1 MEENKSIEFDP
12 TGLKSIEELQED
24 LKNRIAENE
33 QEQEVLSENK
43 EERETAEQIQ
53 DDPRNEEK
61 WGFKGLV
68 KEGQSILSGGLQ
80 DTASSV
86 TTFGER
92 TLDAISGEM
101 QREKDE
107 KGFYQPEWDPFVDKE
122 DPIITKTWWGK
133 LLRGTIHFGTM
144 AAGIVLSA
152 KGLAV
157 AGVPLLSAGALKMLG
172 MGTVTRAMAIGGI
185 SDLISKESDGHN
197 ALGSL
202 TKHYGWMETPLTT
215 RDTDHPM
222 MMKFKNIVEGMGIGL
237 VFDGAA
243 ILLGKGRSS
252 VKRQIIARNN
262 SIQNQTTTQALAQI
276 RRGDTDFRAAKNGPI
291 AQRHQGADISEVDP
305 GKAREQLKKTRTDW
319 GSEDGS
325 TGSVT
330 TSAERERIVRESG
343 TTDEIVE
350 RTLQGLMSDNKFKAE
365 LESVKGDR
373 KALAD
378 VWRDAITEFH
388 KITDGREAMEMSPEE
403 YLTNLFEK
411 QKASIPLG
419 DEVFETW
426 SAETVVTAD
435 LVVGSLLKQLRDT
448 GIAGRELAE
457 YVSLDDIDGPAKQII
472 DTLLTAMYQT
482 KKSRF
487 VASDYFRSFGAG
499 KTKAQVNDAVNA
511 AVQSDMKD
519 VKESIMSILK
529 IAKDDPDD
537 NLLNSLFE
545 AFSMMKNVNSLDDFD
560 NWARTILKGGQI
572 GGAGPDRTGALIR
585 NLQEMVSHSVLSGPK
600 TPMRALL
607 GTGSA
612 TFLRP
617 MSTYF
622 GALLRYPFTGDS
634 ATIRSSLASMNGML
648 EAIPEAFDLFFTK
661 LNGYWSG
668 DLSTVKTRYIEYSQ
682 RDANWDLIRRWSEE
696 SGRASYADRAIF
708 GFTNMIRGINNS
720 NLFTYSTKL
729 MAATDD
735 AFTFLLGRAKMREK
749 AMRRVFDLQTE
760 GIELPQIT
768 ADVMR
773 QYQDDFYAEIFDANG
788 NLKDDATLF
797 AKKEVTLTQE
807 LTGWAKS
814 LNDIMTSNPF
824 TRPFFLFAR
833 TGVNG
838 LALTGKHTPGFN
850 FLVKE
855 FNDIAAARA
864 GDLGKVQKYG
874 IYSIE
879 ELHNAKA
886 LQTGRLAIGSAV
898 TFMAIQAWMDGRLAG
913 NGPVDRQTRNNWMDG
928 GYQPR
933 TIALGDVRVGYD
945 SIEPFG
951 LILSTIADVGDA
963 SMLMGEEWTEK
974 ELQKISLVIAQSIT
988 GKSYLAGIQ
997 QLVDLVAGRPGQ
1009 IDRIAGSLFNNT
1021 VPLAGLRN
1029 ELGKFITPYMREI
1042 NSGVMQSWRNRNLA
1056 SEYLTGD
1063 PLPIKYDIL
1072 NGKPIKDHDFMTR
1085 AFNAISPI
1093 SLSLDN
1099 TPGRQFLFNSGYD
1112 LRVSVF
1118 YAPDGTNLTD
1128 SPHIRSQFQEAIGSF
1143 NLERELD
1150 KLSTDPK
1157 IIASL
1162 ELMRSDIRNGRR
1174 GDFNARD
1181 YYHNRMIDRL
1191 FKNVRL
1197 AAWNKIK
1204 NRSEIQALMRE
1215 QANVNYMQGLKQFE
1229 SSNLLLTQIYK

>member
-1 MEENKSIEFDP
+1 MDENRSIEFDP
-12 TGLKSIEELQED
+12 TGLKSIEEIEESTQNQIDQNEKQQEA
-24 LKNRIAENE
+24 LAVEA
-33 QEQEVLSENK
+33 QERTTDK
-43 EERETAEQIQ
+43 EIKE
-53 DDPRNEEK
+53 DPRNQEN
-61 WGFKGLV
+61 WGLKGLL
-68 KEGQSILSGGLQ
+68 KEGESILSGGLQ

-92 TLDAISGEM
+92 TIDAISGEM
-101 QREKDE
+101 QREKEE
-107 KGFYQPEWDPFVDKE
+107 KGYYQPDWDPFLEKD

-133 LLRGTIHFGTM
+133 LLRGTVHFGTM

-152 KGLAV
+152 KGLAA
-157 AGVPLLSAGALKMLG
+157 AGVPLLGVGAAKMLG
-172 MGTVTRAMAIGGI
+172 LGTVTRAMAIGGI

-243 ILLGKGRSS
+243 MLLGKGRSS
-252 VKRQIIARNN
+252 VKRQIIARNA
-262 SIQNQTTTQALAQI
+262 SIENQTTTQALAQI
-276 RRGDTDFRAAKNGPI
+276 RRGDDQFRAAKNAPI
-291 AQRHQGADISEVDP
+291 SQRHQGADISEVDP

-325 TGSVT
+325 TGSVS
-330 TSAERERIVRESG
+330 TSVERERIVRESG
-343 TTDEIVE
+343 TTDGIVE
-350 RTLQGLMSDNKFKAE
+350 RTLRGLMSDEKFRSE
-365 LESVKGDR
+365 LDSVKGDR

-378 VWRDAITEFH
+378 VWRDAVTEFH
-388 KITDGREAMEMSPEE
+388 KITDGREAMEMTPEE
-403 YLTNLFEK
+403 YLSNLFEK
-411 QKASIPLG
+411 QKASLPLG
-419 DEVFETW
+419 DTVFETW

-435 LVVGSLLKQLRDT
+435 LVIGSLVKQLRDT

-457 YVSLDDIDGPAKQII
+457 YVSLDDIDGPAKQVV

-499 KTKAQVNDAVNA
+499 KTRKQLDDAVNA
-511 AVQSDMKD
+511 AVQSDMED

-572 GGAGPDRTGALIR
+572 AGEGPDRTGALIR

-600 TPMRALL
+600 TPMRAIL

-617 MSTYF
+617 MSTFF
-622 GALLRYPFTGDS
+622 GAMLRYPFTGDS
-634 ATIRSSLASMNGML
+634 ATIRGSLASMNGML
-648 EAIPEAFDLFFTK
+648 EALPEAFDLFFTK

-668 DLSTVKTRYIEYSQ
+668 DISTIKTRYIEYSKG
-682 RDANWDLIRRWSEE
+682 DANWELIRKWAED
-696 SGRASYADRAIF
+696 SGRASAEDRAIF
-708 GFTNMIRGINNS
+708 AFTNMIRGANNT
-720 NLFTYSTKL
+720 NLLTYSTKI

-735 AFTFLLGRAKMREK
+735 AFTFLLGRAKMRER
-749 AMRRVFDLQTE
+749 AMRRVLELESAGFDVPT
-760 GIELPQIT
+760 INKNIMK
-768 ADVMR
+768 A
-773 QYQDDFYAEIFDANG
+773 YQDDFYTEIFDANG
-788 NLKDDATLF
+788 NIKDDAVNF
-797 AKKEVTLTQE
+797 ARKEVTLTQD
-807 LTGWAKS
+807 LTGFAKG
-814 LNDIMTSNPF
+814 LNEVMTSNPY

-838 LALTGKHTPGFN
+838 LALTAKHTPGFN

-855 FNDIAAARA
+855 FNDIAFA
-864 GDLGKVQKYG
+864 GAKDLPQLKKYG
-874 IYSIE
+874 INTLE
-879 ELHNAKA
+879 ELNNAKA

-913 NGPVDRQTRNNWMDG
+913 NGPADRQMRQGWIDG
-928 GYQPR
+928 GYEPR
-933 TIALGDVRVGYD
+933 TIELGGIRIGYD

-974 ELQKISLVIAQSIT
+974 ELQKIALVIAQSVS
-988 GKSYLAGIQ
+988 GKSYMSGLQ

-1009 IDRIAGSLFNNT
+1009 AERIGASLMNNT

-1029 ELGKFITPYMREI
+1029 ELGRLITPHMREI
-1042 NSGVMQSWRNRNLA
+1042 NSGVFQSWRNRNLS
-1056 SEYLTGD
+1056 SEYLTSN
-1063 PLPIKYDIL
+1063 PLPIKYDML
-1072 NGKPIKDHDFMTR
+1072 NGQPIKDHDFLTR
-1085 AFNAISPI
+1085 SFNAISPI
-1093 SLSLDN
+1093 SFNLKS
-1099 TPGRQFLFNSGYD
+1099 TPGRELLFNSGYD
-1112 LRVSVF
+1112 LRMSTY

-1128 SPHIRSQFQEAIGSF
+1128 HPEIRSRFQQAIGQL
-1143 NLERELD
+1143 NLEYDLD
-1150 KLSTDPK
+1150 KLAKDER
-1157 IIASL
+1157 ILASIQ
-1162 ELMRSDIRNGRR
+1162 LMKADIRAGKR
-1174 GDFNARD
+1174 GEYNARD
-1181 YYHNRMIDRL
+1181 YYHNLVIDKL
-1191 FKNVRL
+1191 FKDARI
-1197 AAWNKIK
+1197 AAWNEIK
-1204 NRSEIQALMRE
+1204 NEEAIYDLRILQQETKQLQDFKTYESY
-1215 QANVNYMQGLKQFE
+1215 NVLNM
-1229 SSNLLLTQIYK
+1229 YK

>member
-1 MEENKSIEFDP
+1 MMEETNYVPDGVPSIDEYQ
-12 TGLKSIEELQED
+12 L
-24 LKNRIAENE
+24 IAEEERKREEAIKQSELNAQRE
-33 QEQEVLSENK
+33 KEEFENK
-43 EERETAEQIQ
+43 QE
-53 DDPRNEEK
+53 DPRNTEGN
-61 WGFKGLV
+61 WGFRALA
-68 KEGQSILSGGLQ
+68 KEGQSILTGGIQ
-80 DTASSV
+80 DTLSSA

-92 TLDAISGEM
+92 TYDALSGEM
-101 QREKDE
+101 QREKEETGYYRPD
-107 KGFYQPEWDPFVDKE
+107 WDPFVDHE

-133 LLRGTIHFGTM
+133 LLRGTVHFGTM

-152 KGLAV
+152 KGLAA
-157 AGVPLLSAGALKMLG
+157 AGVPLLGAASLKMLG
-172 MGTVTRAMAIGGI
+172 LNTVTRAMAIGGI

-197 ALGSL
+197 ALGAL
-202 TKHYGWMETPLTT
+202 TERYGWMDTPLTT
-215 RDTDHPM
+215 KDTDHPI

-237 VFDGAA
+237 AFDGAA
-243 ILLGKGRSS
+243 YLLGKGGGR
-252 VKRQIIARNN
+252 VRNQIIARNT
-262 SIQNQTTTQALAQI
+262 SIENQTTTNALIQI
-276 RRGDTDFRAAKNGPI
+276 RRGDAQFRADKNSPI
-291 AQRHQGADISEVDP
+291 AARHQGAHTSTVDP
-305 GKAREQLKKTRTDW
+305 ATAREQLKRTRKDW

-325 TGSVT
+325 TGGLT
-330 TSAERERIVRESG
+330 TAAERERIAREGG
-343 TTDEIVE
+343 TTEAVVE
-350 RTLQGLMSDNKFKAE
+350 RTLRGLMSDEKFKRE
-365 LESVKGDR
+365 LESIKGDR
-373 KALAD
+373 KLLAD
-378 VWRDAITEFH
+378 VWGDAVESYMRITN
-388 KITDGREAMEMSPEE
+388 GREVVDMSPEE
-403 YLTNLFEK
+403 YLSDLFEK

-419 DEVFETW
+419 DTTFETW
-426 SAETVVTAD
+426 TGETVVTAD
-435 LVVGSLLKQLRDT
+435 LVVGDLLKKLRDT

-457 YVSLDDIDGPAKQII
+457 YVSLDDIDGPAKQIV
-472 DTLLTAMYQT
+472 DTMLTAMYQT

-487 VASDYFRSFGAG
+487 VASDYFRSFSAG
-499 KTKAQVNDAVNA
+499 RNLDEINA
-511 AVQSDMKD
+511 AVDAAVKSDMKD

-545 AFSMMKNVNSLDDFD
+545 AFSMMKNVNNLDDFD
-560 NWARTILKGGQI
+560 NWARTVLKGGQI
-572 GGAGPDRTGALIR
+572 AGEGPNRTGALIR
-585 NLQEMVSHSVLSGPK
+585 SLQEMISHSVLSGPK
-600 TPMRALL
+600 TPMRAIL

-617 MSTYF
+617 ISTF
-622 GALLRYPFTGDS
+622 IGATMRYPFTGDS
-634 ATIRSSLASMNGML
+634 ATIRGSLASMNGMM

-661 LNGYWSG
+661 LNGYWTG
-668 DLSTVKTRYIEYSQ
+668 DISTVKTRYIEFTKG
-682 RDANWDLIRRWSEE
+682 DDNWELVRRWAE
-696 SGRASYADRAIF
+696 SDRADF
-708 GFTNMIRGINNS
+708 GDRAVFNFANMNRSINNN
-720 NLFTYSTKL
+720 NLFTYSTKI

-749 AMRRVFDLQTE
+749 AMRRVLDLQTE